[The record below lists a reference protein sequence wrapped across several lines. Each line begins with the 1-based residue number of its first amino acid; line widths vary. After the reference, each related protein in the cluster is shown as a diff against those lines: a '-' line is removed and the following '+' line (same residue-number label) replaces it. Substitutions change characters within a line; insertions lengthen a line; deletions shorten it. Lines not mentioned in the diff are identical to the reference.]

1 MLKECVAAHCGIT
14 SDDPVAVSVR
24 LLDAVPYFT
33 MEAEEGFCASMP
45 LPV

>member
-1 MLKECVAAHCGIT
+1 MLEECVAAHCCIT
-14 SDDPVAVSVR
+14 SDEPVAVFVR
-24 LLDAVPYFT
+24 VLDAVPNFT